1 MQNSNNICHPTRI
14 LGFTIDE
21 PIYFS
26 GSGVRT
32 KQVFCELNIIG
43 DLRKKCHALIKLQA
57 YKPQCHFSIHNL
69 FKR

>member
-1 MQNSNNICHPTRI
+1 
-14 LGFTIDE
+14 
-21 PIYFS
+21 
-26 GSGVRT
+26 
-32 KQVFCELNIIG
+32 LNIIG